1 MEKANEQRTEQRLQ
15 YRWPVRFSNLNN
27 NEPYQG
33 QIVDLS
39 SKAMSFLCHI
49 DQNHFET
56 GDSIKINFG
65 VPFFRNTENFDTIL
79 FERIGKVNRIDKPGS
94 KVYRIA
100 LQFASSLFLKP
111 GEQGINEIDIEQ
123 RLDTKKI
130 SIVKAEEKARASD
143 HALDQAQKQL
153 RIYVQAKPILEEKLK
168 AEI

>member
-94 KVYRIA
+94 KVYRIGA
-100 LQFASSLFLKP
+100 APLADREPEDS
-111 GEQGINEIDIEQ
+111 
-123 RLDTKKI
+123 R
-130 SIVKAEEKARASD
+130 
-143 HALDQAQKQL
+143 
-153 RIYVQAKPILEEKLK
+153 
-168 AEI
+168 